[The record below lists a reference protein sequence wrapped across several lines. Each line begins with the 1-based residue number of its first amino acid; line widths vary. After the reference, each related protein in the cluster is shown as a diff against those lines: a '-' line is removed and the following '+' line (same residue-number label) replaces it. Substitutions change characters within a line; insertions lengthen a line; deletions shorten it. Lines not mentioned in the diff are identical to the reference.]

1 MVPDLAR
8 SNLEEPSKV
17 LPVEMLL
24 SDIRALKKLTAP
36 VVPPQV
42 KLRARE
48 VLQVLYLPGNASGEG
63 FGYAVIGGKLI
74 MYESGNGTLT
84 GRRNHQTSGKRITL

>member
-48 VLQVLYLPGNASGEG
+48 VLQVLYLQGDTGGAG
-63 FGYAVIGGKLI
+63 FGSAIIGTKGI
-74 MYESGNGTLT
+74 MYESGTWNADWSTE
-84 GRRNHQTSGKRITL
+84 SPD